1 MDIVSHRDEPP
12 LRPLEAYREY
22 LQTLAR
28 LQISADMRAKL
39 DPADV
44 VQQTLLAACRAE
56 HQFRGKTG
64 TDQAAWLRKIL
75 ATTLAQELR
84 KFRRSKRNVSSE
96 RSLNDA
102 LDDSSHRLEAW
113 LATDRSSASHKAM
126 QHEEL
131 LQLTAA
137 LDQLPDDQRHA
148 VELKHLHGWS
158 LETISNGMGR
168 TKQSVAG
175 LIRRGMKAL
184 REQLTGETSS

>member
-1 MDIVSHRDEPP
+1 MGHRFDAP

-28 LQISADMRAKL
+28 LQISAGMRSKL

-56 HQFRGKTG
+56 HQFRGETG
-64 TDQAAWLRKIL
+64 ADQAAWLRRIL

-84 KFRRSKRNVSSE
+84 KFHRGKRDVTYE
-96 RSLNDA
+96 RSLNDS

-126 QHEEL
+126 KHEEL
-131 LQLTAA
+131 LQLAAA
-137 LDQLPDDQRHA
+137 LDELPDDQRHA
-148 VELKHLHGWS
+148 VELKHLLGWS
-158 LETISNGMGR
+158 LETISHHMGR
-168 TKQSVAG
+168 TTQSVAG
-175 LIRRGMKAL
+175 LLRRGMKTL
-184 REQLTGETSS
+184 RDCLPNDD